1 MKKILALGVA
11 ITFTGSLLVTPAV
24 GAVKPGATCTKAGS
38 SSIVSGKKFT
48 CIKNGKKLVWDKGVL
63 VAKVPSQPAST
74 EVPAQSEQISPVPDT
89 KMTPKSPQTP
99 TKQVFQNVCDKD
111 ELVPTEWFE
120 VQNVTSQNGCAH
132 PYRYEL
138 GNSNFGTPTTAE
150 SSDTQ
155 LLPVDTC
162 KVSDPKGRT
171 YRYADFPRSN
181 DLFTPS
187 ISAKIA
193 VVAVQFTD
201 LTASSSPEADYGKYF
216 KYISDYL
223 VNTSDTPINPT
234 ITIGSSYLQ
243 LGKSISEYNSN
254 GNALNDEHGKVTQ
267 FLDDVLKVANGSVN
281 FADIDQL
288 TIVVP
293 PTATP
298 DQVKFHMNFY
308 KSIRNR
314 LGREVSIYLY
324 GSVIPKS
331 TPDHYIGYDPF
342 IYVHEQINHQ
352 SGLDDE
358 YGSWGESG
366 QDSLGLNPTLE
377 QIGMGYWGN
386 MSTANLELLA
396 WDKWKVGFISDSQ
409 VRCVSSSLN
418 STIWLRPSTTKGTF
432 VKLLVIPLSKTK
444 AIVMESQRSTGYN
457 FKVPTNLNGA
467 IVYQVDQELINGG
480 NGGKFGQGVHLLLPT
495 NRNTAQRTNGFLYG
509 DARLLQGDYIQV
521 GGLKITNVESGAFG
535 DVIRVEKA

>member
-1 MKKILALGVA
+1 MKRCLALVVSISFIGA
-11 ITFTGSLLVTPAV
+11 ALTSPAY
-24 GAVKPGATCTKAGS
+24 GAVKAGAACTKAGS
-38 SSIVSGKKFT
+38 TSVASGRKYT
-48 CIKNGKKLVWDKGVL
+48 CIKSGKKLVWNKGVL
-63 VAKVPSQPAST
+63 EAKVASKPVST
-74 EVPAQSEQISPVPDT
+74 EVPAQSEQSPQLPDT
-89 KMTPKSPQTP
+89 KPTPPTPKTP
-99 TKQVFQNVCDKD
+99 IKQVFQNICEKD
-111 ELVPTEWFE
+111 ELVPAEWIE
-120 VQNVTSQNGCAH
+120 VQNVTSQDGCAH

-138 GNSNFGTPTTAE
+138 GNPNFGTPTSSE
-150 SSDTQ
+150 SSDSQ
-155 LLPVDTC
+155 LLPVETC

-181 DLFTPS
+181 KLFTPS

-193 VVAVQFTD
+193 VIAVQFSD
-201 LTASSSPEADYGKYF
+201 LTASTSPEADYGKYF
-216 KYISDYL
+216 RYISDYL
-223 VNTSDTPINPT
+223 VNTSDTPINPS

-243 LGKSISEYNSN
+243 LGKSVSEYNSN
-254 GNALNDEHGKVTQ
+254 GNLLNDEHGKVTQ

-308 KSIRNR
+308 KSIQNN

-324 GSVIPKS
+324 GSTIAKA

-342 IYVHEQINHQ
+342 IYIHEQIFHQ

-358 YGSWGESG
+358 YGSWGEGG
-366 QDSLGLNPTLE
+366 QNSLGSNPTLE

-386 MSTANLELLA
+386 MSTGNLELLA

-409 VRCVSSSLN
+409 VRCVNSSMN

-444 AIVMESQRSTGYN
+444 AIVVESQRSTGYN
-457 FKVPTNLNGA
+457 FKVPTSLNGA

-480 NGGKFGQGVHLLLPT
+480 GGKFGQGVHLLLPK
-495 NRNTAQRTNGFLYG
+495 NRATVQRTNGFLYG
-509 DARLLQGDYIQV
+509 DARLVQGDYVEI
-521 GGLKITNVESGAFG
+521 GGIRITNIESGAFG
-535 DVIRVEKA
+535 DVIKVEKA